1 MQAVIRRLELAVAA
15 GLLLL
20 QAAHATI
27 VPAVSFEELA
37 DASELVVAGQVTRSW
52 TAWDAEHR
60 YIWTHYALA
69 VTLAQKGNPGPTVEI
84 AEPGG
89 ALDGRVQSIAGTVSY
104 SPGDNVVVFLA
115 RMPNGY
121 LRTTGWS
128 QGKFT
133 VDAANRIHPTASA
146 GAEVMDARGP
156 LKAGTTLRS
165 LDGMTLNELKSRLTG
180 RSR

>member
-1 MQAVIRRLELAVAA
+1 MQAVIRRVGLAVSA

-37 DASELVVAGQVTRSW
+37 DSSELVVAGRVTRSW
-52 TAWDAEHR
+52 AAWDGDHK
-60 YIWTHYALA
+60 YIWTHYELA
-69 VTLAQKGNPGPTVEI
+69 VASAQKGNPGPTVEF

-104 SPGDNVVVFLA
+104 APGDNVAVFLA

-146 GAEVMDARGP
+146 GAEVMDAKGP
-156 LKAGTTLRS
+156 LKTGTPLRS
-165 LDGMTLNELKSRLTG
+165 IDGMTLNELKSRLTG